1 MLLDM
6 HIRYAQDH
14 LRVVFSFAMTLA
26 EIKESVYKRHILT
39 YRPSNE
45 KNTPDR
51 SIAPFNDWTFSSRR
65 YRAC

>member
-14 LRVVFSFAMTLA
+14 LRVVFSFALALA

-39 YRPSNE
+39 YRSSNE
-45 KNTPDR
+45 KNTLDR
-51 SIAPFNDWTFSSRR
+51 SIAPFDDWTFSSCR